1 MGSGTQPPLNKS
13 PVSSRPNQVRR
24 TLIAQ
29 RRLAYIPVKSSTPT
43 PVPSHHPSP
52 GVIAG
57 SVIGALIFAAVLIG
71 LVLVNRRYRRMPPSG
86 RYAASTTSVFPTLSG
101 IYPASWG
108 RTAKQESTPFNFTMT
123 YSPVNTTTDRDSA
136 VLVPNPNRLSRGSS
150 DAGPPQITIR
160 YEWEPPLPPDPPPPP
175 PNPREGYLV
184 DHDWGKSLAFWAR

>member
-1 MGSGTQPPLNKS
+1 
-13 PVSSRPNQVRR
+13 
-24 TLIAQ
+24 
-29 RRLAYIPVKSSTPT
+29 
-43 PVPSHHPSP
+43 
-52 GVIAG
+52 
-57 SVIGALIFAAVLIG
+57 
-71 LVLVNRRYRRMPPSG
+71 MPPSG

-160 YEWEPPLPPDPPPPP
+160 YEWEPPLPPDPTPPP

-184 DHDWGKSLAFWAR
+184 DHDWGKSLAFWASLGVWTPSQRPGDAGPSTAETNNHLLGRTPY